1 MPAQCYRPTAGCFAV
16 GLTQRRSTPSENPIS
31 NSARGFAST
40 PYLRQRWHA
49 APQLQFG
56 QRFDAVTT
64 ISMARE
70 SDAESQTHVDEQ
82 TPLIRDEQSVEEQ
95 EQEQGHDQDQKVP
108 EPRRASWYIW
118 RTFWL
123 ILAALVLTVFIKGW
137 VDAGGDVDVRI
148 KPRSTH
154 IPI

>member
-1 MPAQCYRPTAGCFAV
+1 
-16 GLTQRRSTPSENPIS
+16 
-31 NSARGFAST
+31 
-40 PYLRQRWHA
+40 
-49 APQLQFG
+49 
-56 QRFDAVTT
+56 
-64 ISMARE
+64 MARE

-95 EQEQGHDQDQKVP
+95 EQGHDQDQKVP

-118 RTFWL
+118 RAFWL

-148 KPRSTH
+148 KSRSTH